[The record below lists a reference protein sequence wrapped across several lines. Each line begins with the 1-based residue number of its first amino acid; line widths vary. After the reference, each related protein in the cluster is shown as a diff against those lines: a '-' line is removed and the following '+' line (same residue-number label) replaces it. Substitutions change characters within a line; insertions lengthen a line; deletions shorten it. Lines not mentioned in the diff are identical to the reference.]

1 MAVVGVVMTMV
12 VGVVVPVIVA
22 LVPGTIGDAMIVM
35 MVFAV
40 DMNFIG
46 AAAASCAHGLY
57 STSSSFT
64 RISVPPV
71 TCT

>member
-1 MAVVGVVMTMV
+1 MTMI

-22 LVPGTIGDAMIVM
+22 FSPRAIGDAMIVM
-35 MVFAV
+35 MVFAI

-46 AAAASCAHGLY
+46 AAATSRAHGLY
-57 STSSSFT
+57 STSNSFT